1 MSYVEHPNSWFP
13 EFTIESGNGKY
24 GMVAKMIDSKKKCC
38 DNCDYFHQ
46 FDEGYADGFCMKNIS
61 NELGGEFIINS
72 DTFYCSYHKLRIN
85 NE

>member
-1 MSYVEHPNSWFP
+1 MSVVEHPYSRFP

-24 GMVAKMIDSKKKCC
+24 DMVAKMINSKNKCC
-38 DNCDYFHQ
+38 ANCKYFDDDYCGNGVTN
-46 FDEGYADGFCMKNIS
+46 DEF
-61 NELGGEFIINS
+61 GESIDYK